1 MKESARLKE
10 LGRKIGQ
17 SQAFMFI
24 AQFGFTKKQI
34 A

>member
-1 MKESARLKE
+1 MNARSEE

-24 AQFGFTKKQI
+24 AQFGFSKRQI